1 MVSNL
6 ASADDAVAFKTR
18 DETVFIA
25 YLDSADGAEAKAF
38 AGVAEKY
45 REEFSFGVVVDPA
58 VAAAEKAKSPS
69 VVCYKVAD
77 ADTVHLASF
86 DEPEKLEGWA
96 KEAARPVIGELTS
109 QNQQRLL
116 DVGTSPLPGDFL
128 HIFTPSFL
136 SLLRDSKEIKS
147 NFLVKRGW
155 PMVYVFAQTQAER
168 DELRKRLYRF
178 ASSQYETLTAVT
190 VDPLEFPDLMPRLG
204 LEPGVFPAGAVHQ
217 LSKDRVYPY
226 PKGAPIDSNALQKWG
241 LDVYQGKIKPWTPPG
256 VTTTYD
262 DLGPTKY
269 ASRKID
275 IKNIPGVSIKIA
287 GRDEL

>member
-1 MVSNL
+1 MPQSSSTHTYTRARDITTWAWAYTREKQNRLLQFIGRLRRPVVSNL

-25 YLDSADGAEAKAF
+25 YLNSADGAEAKAF

-116 DVGTSPLPGDFL
+116 DVGTS
-128 HIFTPSFL
+128 
-136 SLLRDSKEIKS
+136 LL
-147 NFLVKRGW
+147 
-155 PMVYVFAQTQAER
+155 
-168 DELRKRLYRF
+168 
-178 ASSQYETLTAVT
+178 
-190 VDPLEFPDLMPRLG
+190 
-204 LEPGVFPAGAVHQ
+204 PGVFSFLFYTLFSFSSP
-217 LSKDRVYPY
+217 
-226 PKGAPIDSNALQKWG
+226 G
-241 LDVYQGKIKPWTPPG
+241 LEKRNLTF
-256 VTTTYD
+256 
-262 DLGPTKY
+262 
-269 ASRKID
+269 S
-275 IKNIPGVSIKIA
+275 
-287 GRDEL
+287 